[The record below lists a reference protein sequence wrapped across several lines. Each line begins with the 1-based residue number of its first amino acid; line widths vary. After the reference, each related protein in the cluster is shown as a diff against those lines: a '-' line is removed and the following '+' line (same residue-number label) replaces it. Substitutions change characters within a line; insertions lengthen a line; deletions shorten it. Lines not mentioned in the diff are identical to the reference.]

1 MLVNCDVPITFPSFG
16 QFRAIGKPDSGCM
29 VCKTYFLLIATFVL
43 QKLKTEL
50 KTSTT
55 ALILLLWIEGTTFV
69 KNADIR
75 KIKRVLE
82 LKAIFFETKYM
93 CVPM

>member
-1 MLVNCDVPITFPSFG
+1 MKLGTVIKLDNKNTATQKIGNNVMLVNCDVPITFPSFG

-29 VCKTYFLLIATFVL
+29 VCKTYFLLIATFFL

-55 ALILLLWIEGTTFV
+55 ALILLL
-69 KNADIR
+69 
-75 KIKRVLE
+75 
-82 LKAIFFETKYM
+82 
-93 CVPM
+93 